1 MVVLKRL
8 LLIQFKIVLLKKKKS
23 NIKPVSFLNEK
34 IMLLLDKEMIFDIH
48 YSTAN
53 ISLPC
58 YMPSLFFLIV

>member
-8 LLIQFKIVLLKKKKS
+8 LLIQFKIDLFLKKKKS

-34 IMLLLDKEMIFDIH
+34 IMLLLDKEMIFDIN

-58 YMPSLFFLIV
+58 YMPSLLF

>member
-8 LLIQFKIVLLKKKKS
+8 LLIQFKIDLFFKKKKS

-34 IMLLLDKEMIFDIH
+34 IMLLLDKEMIFDIN

-58 YMPSLFFLIV
+58 YMPSLLF